1 MLPFELF
8 IVIFSSL
15 MRLGASFTAKFSR
28 RNRRLL
34 NGVNRKLDYK
44 TKTDSVN
51 VYAIQAEFLQKDLF
65 RFAKLH
71 PSRIKAV
78 PEDGRSFFFFIGILC
93 CFSPCSFFDGINK
106 DALSVGEMLFF
117 FWGARMTIV
126 LRGSMARAR
135 RSLQLHQE
143 NCIRSC
149 FGIAVD
155 VECALLSFLHLQ

>member
-28 RNRRLL
+28 RNRCLL

-44 TKTDSVN
+44 PKTDSVN

-78 PEDGRSFFFFIGILC
+78 PEDGRSFFLFIQFGIFS
-93 CFSPCSFFDGINK
+93 CFSHVSFSTGLIRMLSLWGKCSFSF
-106 DALSVGEMLFF
+106 GEL
-117 FWGARMTIV
+117 
-126 LRGSMARAR
+126 
-135 RSLQLHQE
+135 E
-143 NCIRSC
+143 
-149 FGIAVD
+149 
-155 VECALLSFLHLQ
+155 